1 VENEEQGA
9 QQIARIDLFLDADTE
24 PFSSVLPPAHI
35 DVDTS
40 KLDDGSHE
48 LRLEAFDTQ
57 GNVGRRTIPFVVQNG
72 PGITVTGLR
81 SGERVGGR
89 VGLEINAFGGE
100 EPFDPIRAESSG
112 PIPVWTWVLVVIV
125 GGWAAW
131 YALFAFG
138 VPSAYAATPTYES
151 NPVAM
156 AQQPM
161 TQAAPAKASGG
172 GSAGGFDYAATGE
185 QLYTQNCSACHG
197 AGGAGVPGAFPPLA
211 GDPVVTAADPA
222 MHVKV
227 VLHGLKGVPIKG
239 TTYSSQMPAFTQ
251 LSDADIAAII
261 DHERTSWG
269 NSAPIITPD
278 VVKRAR

>member
-1 VENEEQGA
+1 MENHEEK
-9 QQIARIDLFLDADTE
+9 IARIDVFLDAAAE
-24 PFSSVLPPAHI
+24 PLSTVLPPAHVDI
-35 DVDTS
+35 DTS
-40 KLDDGSHE
+40 ALDDGAHE
-48 LRLEAFDTQ
+48 LRLEAYDTG

-89 VGLEINAFGGE
+89 VGLEINAFSGG
-100 EPFDPIRAESSG
+100 EPFDPVRAESSG

-125 GGWAAW
+125 VSWAAW
-131 YALFAFG
+131 YALYAFA
-138 VPSAYAATPTYES
+138 VPSAYASTPTYED

-161 TQAAPAKASGG
+161 TQTSAAKTSGG
-172 GSAGGFDYAATGE
+172 GSAGGFDYAATGA
-185 QLYTQNCSACHG
+185 QLYGQNCSACHG
-197 AGGAGVPGAFPPLA
+197 ATGTGVPGAFPPLA

-227 VLHGLKGVPIKG
+227 VLHGLSKVPIKG
-239 TTYSSQMPAFTQ
+239 TSYASQMPSFSQ